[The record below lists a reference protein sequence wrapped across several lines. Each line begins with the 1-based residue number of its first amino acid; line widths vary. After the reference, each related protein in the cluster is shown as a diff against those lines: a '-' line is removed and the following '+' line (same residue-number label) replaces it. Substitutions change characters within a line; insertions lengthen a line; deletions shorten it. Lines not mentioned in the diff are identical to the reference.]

1 MRQEINRPVHSTDSA
16 YKPGKLFTASLDQIT
31 SNQQM
36 NVAYSRLR
44 AIDGTRSKAKEGPRA
59 GRRDMS

>member
-1 MRQEINRPVHSTDSA
+1 MRQEINRPVHSTGST
-16 YKPGKLFTASLDQIT
+16 YKPRKLFTASLDQIT

-44 AIDGTRSKAKEGPRA
+44 AIDGIRSKAKEGPRA